1 MNKLFT
7 IIVFLSLF
15 QYNDLFYASGKTNM
29 LEIKSPA
36 FENNSLIPKQYT
48 CDGGNISPSLSW
60 SNIPADAKSLA
71 LICDDPDAPAGTW
84 VHWII
89 YNMPPASKG
98 LQEGVLPIQELA
110 HDTKQGTTDFKK
122 IGYGGPCPP
131 KSTHRYFFRLY
142 ALNAKLNLEAGA
154 TKKQLL
160 IAMEKHILAEAELIG
175 KYKR

>member
-15 QYNDLFYASGKTNM
+15 QYNNLFYASGKTNM

-36 FENNSLIPKQYT
+36 FENNEMIPKQYS
-48 CDGGNISPSLSW
+48 CDGENFSPPLLW
-60 SNIPADAKSLA
+60 NNIPLDSKSLA

-89 YNMPPASKG
+89 YNMPPTSKG
-98 LQEGVLPIQELA
+98 LQEGVLPLQNFA
-110 HDTKQGTTDFKK
+110 HDTKQGITDFKK

-131 KSTHRYFFRLY
+131 SGTHRYFFKLY
-142 ALNAKLNLEAGA
+142 ALNTKLNLEAGA
-154 TKKQLL
+154 TKKQLED
-160 IAMEKHILAEAELIG
+160 AMKKHIIAQAELVG
-175 KYKR
+175 KYKK

>member
-15 QYNDLFYASGKTNM
+15 QYNNLFYASGKTNM

-36 FENNSLIPKQYT
+36 FANNGIIPKQYT
-48 CDGGNISPSLSW
+48 CDGEDISPPLSW
-60 SNIPADAKSLA
+60 DSIPGNAKSLT
-71 LICDDPDAPAGTW
+71 LISDDPDAPASTW
-84 VHWII
+84 VHWVI

-98 LQEGVLPIQELA
+98 LQEGVLPLKDFS
-110 HDTKQGTTDFKK
+110 HDTKQGINDFKK

-131 KSTHRYFFRLY
+131 SGTHRYFFKLY
-142 ALNAKLNLEAGA
+142 ALNTKLSLEAGA
-154 TKKQLL
+154 TKKQLEDAMKGHI
-160 IAMEKHILAEAELIG
+160 IAQAELIG